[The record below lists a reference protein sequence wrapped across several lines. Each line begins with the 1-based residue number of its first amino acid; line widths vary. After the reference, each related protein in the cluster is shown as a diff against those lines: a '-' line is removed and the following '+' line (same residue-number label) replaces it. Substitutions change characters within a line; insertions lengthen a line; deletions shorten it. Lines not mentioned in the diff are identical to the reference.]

1 MNQTVYF
8 ELDDPGGARVRRVV
22 ALLRWRGLHVHALE
36 PEPRWPKRG
45 RVRLGVEALGCD
57 RQAEAL
63 ARELS
68 RLFSGPDVQRV
79 GAA

>member
-45 RVRLGVEALGCD
+45 RVRLGVEALAGE

-68 RLFSGPDVQRV
+68 RLFCGPDVQRV
-79 GAA
+79 GA